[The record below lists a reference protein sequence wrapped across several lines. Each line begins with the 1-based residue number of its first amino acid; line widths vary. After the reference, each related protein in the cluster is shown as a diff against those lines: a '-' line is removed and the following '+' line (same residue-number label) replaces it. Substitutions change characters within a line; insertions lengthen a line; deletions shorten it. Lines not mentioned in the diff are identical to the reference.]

1 MSSED
6 IFDSEEKVNFKNPNS
21 VDFARLSADDSKISA
36 QIENPPQENGFK
48 EQWRKIA
55 EKLPFTHSENSALE
69 NCLTD
74 NEENLTPVKTDLE
87 KSIKLKKRLRKF
99 VGILSLISVLNSESP
114 SLAQEQNS
122 NFITPTNIINQNS
135 RKSES
140 FGSMSDFL
148 TEILDTKKEER
159 ENEIK
164 KAYEQGDFLGIT
176 LQSYANRNED
186 ANSADFSNFLE
197 TVGYDGKKSRY
208 AREMIESEKLLTEEQ
223 WEEIG
228 HQYLADAV
236 DQLKAVETEVAD
248 YHLLVRKILVESG
261 HNNIG
266 PNDEQFKMN
275 LLVQE
280 ANYRAIKRLDPEE
293 VDYLYQRC
301 GIVNF
306 FRYRTQDLKRQVE
319 ILQTV
324 DQQEDLPINGYVL
337 HIFARADYNRVFDSQ
352 SNRQDY
358 QAVEAHQQ
366 DYPLIIVEAHDYNSF
381 FHQVKTIHQKLGSAD
396 IVFIEAHGNK
406 HGFVLGYNQDEATWN
421 KVNIQNYLKNGNL
434 LGKIIKKNGTLVLN
448 SCSTGNDQ
456 LNAEAKNGEK
466 ISLGPQ
472 LSINLSEVLVIA
484 PNQSA
489 SPGKTQYYSTAD
501 DLKIAVRHQTAK
513 EEKDVTRYYLN
524 GREID
529 LNNGLEIGPDYN
541 EYAYQ
546 ESIKNNDSR
555 FHQIPMSS
563 DFIHR
568 HEDL

>member
-1 MSSED
+1 MTSED
-6 IFDSEEKVNFKNPNS
+6 YYNSEKKVNFKNPNR
-21 VDFARLSADDSKISA
+21 VDFARLVEEDPKISE
-36 QIENPPQENGFK
+36 QIENPQQENGFR

-55 EKLPFTHSENSALE
+55 EKLPFTNSENSALE

-74 NEENLTPVKTDLE
+74 SEEDAPPVKTDLE
-87 KSIKLKKRLRKF
+87 KSIKLKNRLKKF
-99 VGILSLISVLNSESP
+99 VGILSLISILNSGSP
-114 SLAQEQNS
+114 SQSQEQNA
-122 NFITPTNIINQNS
+122 NFNTQTNTINQDS
-135 RKSES
+135 RSKS
-140 FGSMSDFL
+140 FGSVNDFL

-159 ENEIK
+159 ESEIK

-176 LQSYANRNED
+176 LQSYANKNED
-186 ANSADFSNFLE
+186 VNSANFSNFLE

-228 HQYLADAV
+228 SQYLTDV
-236 DQLKAVETEVAD
+236 VVQLKEVETEVPD

-261 HNNIG
+261 YNNIG
-266 PNDEQFKMN
+266 PNDEQSKMI

-280 ANYRAIKRLDPEE
+280 ANYRAIKRLNPEE

-301 GIVNF
+301 GMINF

-319 ILQTV
+319 ILQAV
-324 DQQEDLPINGYVL
+324 DQREDLPINGYVL
-337 HIFARADYNRVFDSQ
+337 HIFAQADYNRVFDSH
-352 SNRQDY
+352 SHRQDY

-381 FHQVKTIHQKLGSAD
+381 FHQVKNMHQKLGSAD

-406 HGFVLGYNQDEATWN
+406 HGFVLGYNQDGTAWN
-421 KVNIQNYLKNGNL
+421 QVNIQNYLKNGNL

-448 SCSTGNDQ
+448 SCATGNDQ
-456 LNAEAKNGEK
+456 LNPEAKNGEK

-484 PNQSA
+484 PDQSA
-489 SPGKTQYYSTAD
+489 SPGKTQYYPTAD
-501 DLKIAVRHQTAK
+501 GLKIAIRHQTARD
-513 EEKDVTRYYLN
+513 EKDVTRYYLN

-529 LNNGLEIGPDYN
+529 LNDGLEIGPDYN

-546 ESIKNNDSR
+546 EPIKNNDSR
-555 FHQIPMSS
+555 LHQIPMSS
-563 DFIHR
+563 GFIHR
-568 HEDL
+568 NEDL